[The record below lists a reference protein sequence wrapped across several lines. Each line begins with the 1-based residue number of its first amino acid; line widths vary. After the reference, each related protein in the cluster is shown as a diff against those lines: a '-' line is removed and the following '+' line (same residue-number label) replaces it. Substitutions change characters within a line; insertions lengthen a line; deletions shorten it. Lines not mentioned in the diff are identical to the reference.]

1 MRIGID
7 AMGSD
12 GAPEAEVRGAL
23 EARSLL
29 GDDDRIVLV
38 GREEQVRAR
47 LDQTPGWQDKID
59 LVHAEQVIGMNESP
73 VEALKSK
80 PRCSMIVMAEMH
92 RLKQLDACISA
103 GNTGA
108 YVAASQMR
116 LGRLGGV
123 SRPGILVVTP
133 TPRGPVALCDV
144 GANVQPRAQHL
155 REYGVMASFYMM
167 AIHNIARPRVGLLS
181 VGEEDAKG
189 NELIKEANELLRGE
203 SAVNFIGNVEGRDLF
218 RGVCDVMICD
228 GFVGNVT
235 LKLIEGMAEGL
246 VRSLMDELKTHLP
259 PSAMDS
265 AKLAIKAL
273 RTRFDFNEYG
283 GAPLLGVGGICIIC
297 HGASDHRGIKNAI
310 RAAKDFSKQHVNE
323 RITECLSR
331 GQVRS
336 NG

>member
-218 RGVCDVMICD
+218 RGTCDVMICD
-228 GFVGNVT
+228 GFTGNVV
-235 LKLIEGMAEGL
+235 LKLMEGMAEGVIKAML
-246 VRSLMDELKTHLP
+246 QELAGKLP
-259 PSAMDS
+259 PEQAVSLKGY
-265 AKLAIKAL
+265 AKDIVTK
-273 RTRFDFNEYG
+273 FDYNEYG
-283 GAPLLGVGGICIIC
+283 GAPLIGVNGICIIC
-297 HGASDHRGIKNAI
+297 HGSSSYRGIMNAV
-310 RAAKDFSKQHVNE
+310 RVAREFSTTRLNE
-323 RITECLSR
+323 RMSETLSA
-331 GQVRS
+331 GSVH
-336 NG
+336 G